1 MKVNECMKF
10 QLWYGCK
17 EMNALN
23 YNECMEMNAW
33 DCKYVLN
40 VWKRMYFME
49 ALYVVLSSL
58 IVSEVT
64 GWGLKGQEWYPRSS
78 PQAYFHLLYLEYI
91 DNEHSRE
98 LWGSKLELHWVK
110 TFETWKL

>member
-1 MKVNECMKF
+1 MNKCIKL

-40 VWKRMYFME
+40 VWK
-49 ALYVVLSSL
+49 
-58 IVSEVT
+58 
-64 GWGLKGQEWYPRSS
+64 
-78 PQAYFHLLYLEYI
+78 
-91 DNEHSRE
+91 
-98 LWGSKLELHWVK
+98 
-110 TFETWKL
+110 